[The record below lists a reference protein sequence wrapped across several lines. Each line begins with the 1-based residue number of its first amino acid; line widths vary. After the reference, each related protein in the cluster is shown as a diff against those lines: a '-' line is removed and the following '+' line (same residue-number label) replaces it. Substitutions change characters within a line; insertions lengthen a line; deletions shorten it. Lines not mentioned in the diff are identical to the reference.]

1 MTAPQTVV
9 FLLPDLGGGGAQKV
23 MLTLASH
30 LDRSR
35 FTPHLLVV
43 GGAATLPLPDGVTVD
58 RGNAARLA
66 TGIPWFVRRLRRLR
80 PAVVVSTL
88 AYMNLALLAAAPLL
102 PRRTRIVVREANTPS
117 ASLASLPG
125 FLRRVQPYKRL
136 YPRAARIIAQT
147 QAVADELTD
156 IAPAVR
162 TSIRLLP
169 NLVDTEG
176 LRAAAVSPQRE
187 AGAGL
192 RLVGAGRLT
201 DQKGFDRLVE
211 AVPQLPADSRVTIF
225 GEGPDRATLTN
236 RIAALGLDDR
246 VRLAGFQADLAPH
259 LAGADALVMPSRW
272 EGLPNV
278 ALEAL
283 ALGTP
288 VFATP
293 ECGLAEVADKAGDA
307 IRLAPFD
314 SDLVARI
321 GSLVADASRAECL
334 QPNLLP
340 IAYNIEIVVARF
352 QNLLDD
358 CLV

>member
-1 MTAPQTVV
+1 MTAPHSIA

-35 FTPHLLVV
+35 FAPHLLLV
-43 GGAATLPLPDGVTVD
+43 GGASTQPLPDSVAVD
-58 RGNAARLA
+58 RGNATRLIS
-66 TGIPWFVRRLRRLR
+66 GIPWFVHRLRRLR

-88 AYMNLALLAAAPLL
+88 AYTNLALLAAAPLL
-102 PRRTRIVVREANTPS
+102 PRHTRIVVREANTPS
-117 ASLASLPG
+117 ATLAALPG
-125 FLRRVQPYKRL
+125 VLRRLKPYKRF

-147 QAVADELTD
+147 QTVADELTEF
-156 IAPAVR
+156 APAVAE
-162 TSIRLLP
+162 SIRLLP
-169 NLVDTEG
+169 NQVDTEG
-176 LRAAAVSPQRE
+176 LRAAARLPRRD

-211 AVPQLPADSRVTIF
+211 AVPHLPADSRITIF
-225 GEGPDRATLTN
+225 GEGPNRVTLVD
-236 RIAALGLDDR
+236 RIAALGLEDR
-246 VRLAGFQADLAPH
+246 ICLAGYQADLAPH

-293 ECGLAEVADKAGDA
+293 ECGLAEVADKARDA
-307 IRLAPFD
+307 IQIAPFD
-314 SDLVARI
+314 ADLIARI
-321 GSLVADASRAECL
+321 GSLVADASRAERL

-340 IAYNIEIVVARF
+340 VEYNIETVVTRF
-352 QNLLDD
+352 QDLLDD

>member
-1 MTAPQTVV
+1 MTAPHSIA

-35 FTPHLLVV
+35 FAPHLLIV
-43 GGAATLPLPDGVTVD
+43 GGAETLPLPDGVPAD
-58 RGNAARLA
+58 RGNAARLIS
-66 TGIPWFVRRLRRLR
+66 GIPWFVRRLRRLQ

-88 AYMNLALLAAAPLL
+88 AYTNLALLAAAPLL

-117 ASLASLPG
+117 ATMASLPG
-125 FLRRVQPYKRL
+125 WLRRMQPYKRF
-136 YPRAARIIAQT
+136 YPRAARVIAQT
-147 QAVADELTD
+147 QAVADELAAF
-156 IAPAVR
+156 APTVR
-162 TSIRLLP
+162 DSIRLLP
-169 NLVDTEG
+169 NQVDTVG
-176 LRAAAVSPQRE
+176 LRAAATSPRRA

-211 AVPQLPADSRVTIF
+211 AAPRLPPDSRVTIF
-225 GEGPDRATLTN
+225 GEGPN
-236 RIAALGLDDR
+236 RAALASRIDALCLDDII
-246 VRLAGFQADLAPH
+246 RLAGYQADLAPH
-259 LAGADALVMPSRW
+259 LAGADALIMPSRW

-293 ECGLAEVADKAGDA
+293 ECGLAEVADQAGDA
-307 IRLAPFD
+307 IQIAPFND
-314 SDLVARI
+314 DWVARI
-321 GSLVADASRAECL
+321 GDLVGDASRAECL

-340 IAYNIEIVVARF
+340 IAYNIETVVARF
-352 QNLLDD
+352 QDLLDD
-358 CLV
+358 CLA

>member
-1 MTAPQTVV
+1 MTDPHSIA

-23 MLTLASH
+23 MLTLAAH

-35 FTPHLLVV
+35 FTPHLVIV
-43 GGAATLPLPDGVTVD
+43 GGAATLPLPDGVPAD
-58 RGNAARLA
+58 RGHAARLIS
-66 TGIPWFVRRLRRLR
+66 GVPWFVRRLRRLQ
-80 PAVVVSTL
+80 PAIVVSTL
-88 AYMNLALLAAAPLL
+88 AYTNLALLAAAPLL

-117 ASLASLPG
+117 ATLAALPG
-125 FLRRVQPYKRL
+125 LLRRLQPYKRL

-147 QAVADELTD
+147 QAVADDLTEF
-156 IAPAVR
+156 APAVR
-162 TSIRLLP
+162 GSIRLLP
-169 NLVDTEG
+169 NQVDTG
-176 LRAAAVSPQRE
+176 QLRAAATLPRRD

-211 AVPQLPADSRVTIF
+211 AAPRLPADSRVTIF
-225 GEGPDRATLTN
+225 GEGPNRMALSE

-246 VRLAGFQADLAPH
+246 IRLAGFQADLAPH
-259 LAGADALVMPSRW
+259 LAGADALIMPSRW

-293 ECGLAEVADKAGDA
+293 ESGLVEVAAKAGNA
-307 IRLAPFD
+307 IRIAPFE
-314 SDLVARI
+314 SDLIAQI
-321 GSLVADASRAECL
+321 GNLAADTSRAERL
-334 QPNLLP
+334 RSSLLP
-340 IAYNIEIVVARF
+340 DDYNLETVVERF
-352 QNLLDD
+352 QDLLDD